1 MDLRVCNSAFK
12 TVPNYDVSPRQPMT
26 ADGAQCLLNEITRG
40 KEHDLAGGLKR
51 QRQLARRKER
61 EFSRR
66 RVVMPNP
73 NPFFDYKVCS

>member
-1 MDLRVCNSAFK
+1 VIDLHVCNSAFK
-12 TVPNYDVSPRQPMT
+12 TVANYDVSPRRPMT

-61 EFSRR
+61 EEIANAKTRE
-66 RVVMPNP
+66 VGNAG
-73 NPFFDYKVCS
+73 